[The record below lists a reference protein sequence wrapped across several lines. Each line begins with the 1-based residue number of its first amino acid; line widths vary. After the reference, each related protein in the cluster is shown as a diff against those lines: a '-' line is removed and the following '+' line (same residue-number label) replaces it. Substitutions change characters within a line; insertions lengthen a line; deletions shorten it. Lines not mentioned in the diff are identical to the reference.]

1 MIAELVRQYNT
12 LKRCNVPV
20 PDPYFDEMD
29 VSIEIVLKSDCSFR
43 VNWLGK
49 PKDVKRARKRQEAPC
64 KDVDCPVTEKS
75 ACRSSGNDSP
85 HGLVDNAMWVFGK
98 FATEKQKQKSQTET
112 KNGQMVNGARRISR
126 LMKPD
131 DKPT

>member
-49 PKDVKRARKRQEAPC
+49 PKDV
-64 KDVDCPVTEKS
+64 
-75 ACRSSGNDSP
+75 
-85 HGLVDNAMWVFGK
+85 
-98 FATEKQKQKSQTET
+98 
-112 KNGQMVNGARRISR
+112 NGQKTPRSA
-126 LMKPD
+126 L
-131 DKPT
+131 